1 MNKAEIFLEKYL
13 ETQGWN
19 LDVQISEDKTLPKES
34 YFIDSTS
41 SPSVIFSDLSGL
53 RNGINAFKREIFL
66 EQKLHT
72 PSFSKRGVIEG
83 FYGKPWRHEERLK
96 GLNFFAAHNMNYF
109 ILAPKDDPWQRFDW
123 HTPFDQS
130 FLESTSELMDR
141 ARSVAIQL
149 AVCISPGLTV
159 RYSKQA
165 DSEALMVR
173 YRQLASIGVTQFGLL
188 LDDIPWDLQFDED
201 KKQYS
206 SIAQAHGD
214 FANRIYEAI
223 SIEIPGSQLF
233 TCPLQYH
240 GRGHESYIKE
250 FGNTLR
256 DEIDLMWTGRQIC
269 SEYLESVDA
278 RYFREQTSKKPFY
291 WDNYPVND
299 VAMIHQLHVGPIEK
313 RDSDLGQ
320 YAAGLVA
327 NPMEKF
333 ELSLISLAT
342 IGDYLWDS
350 KNYDAEISWSRALNE
365 LVENEKER
373 AAWSSFLLNCF
384 ESCLAVNPAP
394 QFGDLLGETTLL
406 WRTGRKAEAIEKL
419 RHYSSQMTATTLI
432 INNSRQ
438 KQWLT
443 ESERWRA
450 KFEKVAAALL
460 VIADVLERAGANAR
474 GGLTGNGSD
483 KVRILELRNS
493 LATDQTRIF
502 GDGLDLTLGELAT
515 ELTAARN

>member
-1 MNKAEIFLEKYL
+1 MSKAEAFLKKYL
-13 ETQGWN
+13 SVQGWTHK
-19 LDVQISEDKTLPKES
+19 ISITEDPSVPKES
-34 YFIDSTS
+34 FRINSAEI
-41 SPSVIFSDLSGL
+41 PSIAFSDLSGL
-53 RNGINAFKREIFL
+53 RNGVNALQRNLFIENSI
-66 EQKLHT
+66 HT
-72 PSFSKRGVIEG
+72 PSFIRRGVIEG
-83 FYGKPWRHEERLK
+83 FYGKPWRHEERLR

-123 HTPFDQS
+123 HTPFNQN
-130 FLESTSELMDR
+130 FLDRTRELVER
-141 ARSVAIQL
+141 ARDVGIEI

-159 RYSKQA
+159 RYSDKT

-188 LDDIPWDLQFDED
+188 LDDIPWELQFDED
-201 KKQYS
+201 KRRYS

-214 FANRIYEAI
+214 FANRIFDAI
-223 SIEIPGSQLF
+223 STEIPGSQLF

-250 FGNTLR
+250 FGNALR
-256 DEIDLMWTGRQIC
+256 KEIDLMWTGRQIC

-313 RDSDLGQ
+313 RDRDLGE
-320 YAAGLVA
+320 YSAGLVA

-350 KNYDAEISWSRALNE
+350 KNYDSGSSWNRALE
-365 LVENEKER
+365 FLVRENVER
-373 AAWSSFLLNCF
+373 FAWSSFLSNCF

-394 QFGDLLGETTLL
+394 MFGDLLGETTLL
-406 WRTGRKAEAIEKL
+406 WRTGRKAKAIEKL
-419 RHYSSQMTATTLI
+419 RHHSAEMTATTSI
-432 INNSRQ
+432 INNSHQ
-438 KQWLT
+438 TQWLV
-443 ESERWRA
+443 ESERWRI
-450 KFEKVAAALL
+450 KFDKVATALL
-460 VIADVLERAGANAR
+460 VIADVLERADTNDR
-474 GGLTGNGSD
+474 GGLIGNGSD
-483 KVRILELRNS
+483 INQILELRNS
-493 LATDQTRIF
+493 LASDQTRIF

-515 ELTAARN
+515 ELSGAKS